1 MKKQMLWQI
10 ILPCLV
16 AVMMLML
23 MMPVY
28 IFSYQNAREMA
39 VEHVTS
45 RVRTGLNGISTIMS
59 IHNANLY
66 ELSASK
72 EVRNFL
78 KKNATQQQQGIHAY
92 HYLNGVRST
101 HILNDLIKDVMI
113 SFSGNDVVIAMNM
126 VSLVPERDYGK
137 SFYVDALDYGAF
149 RELLLATENFLPA
162 QHYFSYYLCN
172 EPCIVYQRR
181 DYGSSPNIHIS
192 SFLSV
197 ETMKQKLGFYD
208 IEDAVLRLS
217 TSSDDVTLYQT
228 EPDAVKSLYD
238 RASCILVMLND
249 DKLGLKVEFGIPSG
263 YISHQIQ
270 PILMTMFIYT
280 LAAFSATMIISI
292 IHMIRNFHHASPLL
306 AYLKGSS
313 METEKGNLYQQI
325 YQALQAS
332 DQRSE
337 IIRAHYT
344 ELVQERRTLVMEKIM
359 HRLPLEAEDWR
370 VLEELTVFKQNWLA
384 AQFELK
390 RQQEA
395 DEHII
400 ALNVIVRS
408 VLQNVWPG
416 SYVHMSDANRLL
428 CLIPTDEAGTA
439 LMEKTV
445 GDMERQTGAAMYV
458 GVSLPH
464 TDVQEL
470 PAACDEAL
478 RSAFA
483 ARRGQVLY
491 YTEDMGRQSEL
502 SLFGILRELCERMNM
517 GNETR
522 VNELFAQ
529 LRQQMGKEHGWQPPH
544 VIHALSSAVEFTLSN
559 TADDKTIQRVQ
570 IANRPWR
577 DVFDELN
584 LVAVQ
589 FCWQIQK
596 RKNQQK
602 SEKANEIVGYIS
614 EHYADPDICLTKIAQ
629 QFQVT
634 ESYISWYIKTH
645 TGRNY
650 TAHIEELR
658 MQEAMRMLKEED
670 TPISEIAQRVG
681 YEHINTF
688 YKSFRRYWHNAP
700 GYFRKEE

>member
-10 ILPCLV
+10 MLPCLV

-23 MMPVY
+23 MLPVY
-28 IFSYQNAREMA
+28 VFSYQNAREMA

-45 RVRTGLNGISTIMS
+45 RARTGLNGISTIMS
-59 IHNANLY
+59 SHNANLY

-72 EVRNFL
+72 EVRSFL
-78 KKNATQQQQGIHAY
+78 KKNANHQQQGINAY
-92 HYLNGVRST
+92 HYINGVRST
-101 HILNDLIKDVMI
+101 HILNDLVKDVMI
-113 SFSGNDVVIAMNM
+113 SFSGNEVVIGMNM
-126 VSLVPERDYGK
+126 VSLAPERDYGK
-137 SFYVDALDYGAF
+137 SFYVDTLDYGAF
-149 RELLLATENFLPA
+149 RQLLLAPENFLPA

-181 DYGSSPNIHIS
+181 DYGSSPNVHIS

-197 ETMKQKLGFYD
+197 EAMKQKLGFYD

-217 TSSDDVTLYQT
+217 TAVGDVTLYQT
-228 EPDAVKSLYD
+228 GLDTVKSLYD
-238 RASCILVMLND
+238 SASCILVTLQD

-263 YISHQIQ
+263 YIRHQMR
-270 PILMTMFIYT
+270 PILMTMFIYA
-280 LAAFSATMIISI
+280 LAAFSVAMIVSVT
-292 IHMIRNFHHASPLL
+292 HMVRSFHHASPLL

-313 METEKGNLYQQI
+313 METGKGNLYEQI

-359 HRLPLEAEDWR
+359 HRLPLEADDWR
-370 VLEELTVFKQNWLA
+370 VLDELTVFGQGWVA

-390 RQQEA
+390 KPQDAE
-395 DEHII
+395 EHMI

-428 CLIPTDEAGTA
+428 CLIPKAEAGMS

-445 GDMERQTGAAMYV
+445 GDIERQTGAAMYV

-464 TDVQEL
+464 TDVKEL

-483 ARRGQVLY
+483 AHRGQVLF
-491 YTEDMGRQSEL
+491 YTADMGRQSEL
-502 SLFGILRELCERMNM
+502 SLFGMCRELSERMNM
-517 GNETR
+517 GNEER
-522 VNELFAQ
+522 VNELFAL
-529 LRQQMGKEHGWQPPH
+529 LRQQLGKEHEWQPPH
-544 VIHALSSAVEFTLSN
+544 VIHAVASAVEFTLSN

-570 IANRPWR
+570 TANRPWR
-577 DVFDELN
+577 DVFEELN

-589 FCWQIQK
+589 YCWRIQK

-602 SEKANEIVGYIS
+602 SEKADEIVGYIS
-614 EHYADPDICLTKIAQ
+614 EHYAAPDICLTKIAER
-629 QFQVT
+629 FQVT

-688 YKSFRRYWHNAP
+688 YKSFRRYWNNAP
-700 GYFRKEE
+700 GYFRKEK